1 MCQALPISHFP
12 YFSWEIMPQ
21 PISSRGE
28 EVFPVIQTKYA
39 LSLFHPIT
47 LSYILFYCTCFVSPL
62 SNYSILEIVH
72 CYIFLLDLFL
82 NSTYSLMLNPPFSFI
97 FLCKFFFF
105 VIFFQNFSFLHK
117 YLVMKCPERNLPPQP
132 VTRATLKEAI
142 MSPSSPSMCLLK
154 KSINLSKLFNF
165 LHALLPLQSGA
176 SLLFSITSLIDR
188 LFFRV
193 PVSLLSHVLLKTSIY
208 CKK

>member
-1 MCQALPISHFP
+1 
-12 YFSWEIMPQ
+12 
-21 PISSRGE
+21 
-28 EVFPVIQTKYA
+28 
-39 LSLFHPIT
+39 
-47 LSYILFYCTCFVSPL
+47 
-62 SNYSILEIVH
+62 
-72 CYIFLLDLFL
+72 
-82 NSTYSLMLNPPFSFI
+82 
-97 FLCKFFFF
+97 
-105 VIFFQNFSFLHK
+105 
-117 YLVMKCPERNLPPQP
+117 MKCPERNLPPQP

-208 CKK
+208 CKI